1 LKKRQKE
8 LLHTVFGLVLMI
20 LGLIVIVD
28 SFVNLL
34 LRNYQFD
41 TNEIAVGF
49 LVPILLIVIGYNI
62 FRGKDIA
69 VPKFL

>member
-1 LKKRQKE
+1 MKKRQKE
-8 LLHTVFGLVLMI
+8 LLHTIFGIVLMI

-34 LRNYQFD
+34 MRNYQFD
-41 TNEIAVGF
+41 TNGIADGF

-69 VPKFL
+69 IPKFF

>member
-1 LKKRQKE
+1 MKKRQKE
-8 LLHTVFGLVLMI
+8 LLHTIFGIVLMI

-41 TNEIAVGF
+41 TNGIAVGF

-69 VPKFL
+69 IPKFF

>member
-1 LKKRQKE
+1 
-8 LLHTVFGLVLMI
+8 MI

-34 LRNYQFD
+34 MRNYQFD
-41 TNEIAVGF
+41 TNGIADGF

-69 VPKFL
+69 IPKFF

>member
-1 LKKRQKE
+1 
-8 LLHTVFGLVLMI
+8 MI

-41 TNEIAVGF
+41 TNGIAVGF

-69 VPKFL
+69 IPKFF